1 MNPQS
6 STANYFRPVQTLGTA
21 LATLFALLVVTW
33 SLRVI
38 GDWVLYGQLASHL
51 SGGLS
56 REGLWGDSALIR
68 TSFLQFVP
76 TVFAFF
82 AALAALVVLLV
93 WVSRARRNAAV
104 LNPSYH
110 FRYSPGFAVGGLL
123 IPVANIWYYRA
134 IFEEIWLASDPAA
147 NPGPARPVRTWWN
160 VLIFGTV
167 VGCMGW
173 ISLLSSRLS
182 TITYG
187 SDGSLVSGGDEALSN
202 LATINLWNTA
212 LGIFVAIYFVLF
224 AGIVR
229 QISRWQTDR
238 FTAPHVVAPPA
249 GPRPGPKPTWLD

>member
-1 MNPQS
+1 
-6 STANYFRPVQTLGTA
+6 
-21 LATLFALLVVTW
+21 
-33 SLRVI
+33 
-38 GDWVLYGQLASHL
+38 
-51 SGGLS
+51 
-56 REGLWGDSALIR
+56 
-68 TSFLQFVP
+68 
-76 TVFAFF
+76 
-82 AALAALVVLLV
+82 
-93 WVSRARRNAAV
+93 V

-147 NPGPARPVRTWWN
+147 SPGPARPVRTWWN

-167 VGCMGW
+167 VGCIGW
-173 ISLLSSRLS
+173 ISQLSSRLS

-249 GPRPGPKPTWLD
+249 GPRPGPRPTWLD